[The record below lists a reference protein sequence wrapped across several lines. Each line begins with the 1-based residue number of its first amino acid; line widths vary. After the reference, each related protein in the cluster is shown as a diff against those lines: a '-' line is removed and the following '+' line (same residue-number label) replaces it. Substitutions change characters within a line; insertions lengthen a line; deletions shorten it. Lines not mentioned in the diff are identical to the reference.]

1 MFFSIEIK
9 AILMNNM
16 KFNKILEIKLKNPIF
31 ICGLPDSGFVGKICS
46 YHFIKGIKAIK
57 FAELYSAFL
66 PAQVIVN
73 QNGTIDPLKFEFYYK
88 KGKQDLIIFTGD
100 VQAET
105 AEGQYNVSNAVLQFI
120 KNYNCTKVYA
130 LGAFVT
136 PNPSHPP
143 KVYGT
148 AISNKSLKQ
157 LAKYGIENM
166 KKGNIIGMN
175 GLLFALADKFGLEGF
190 GIYSET
196 RGDYPDVKAAKQLI
210 KVISKITGLKPNL
223 RELNR
228 EENRLKN
235 FQKKNDNIESETEI
249 QDKVRRYIT

>member
-1 MFFSIEIK
+1 MNSMRFVEISK
-9 AILMNNM
+9 
-16 KFNKILEIKLKNPIF
+16 IKLKNPIF

-46 YHFIKGIKAIK
+46 YHFIKGVKAIK

-73 QNGTIDPLKFEFYYK
+73 ENGTIEPLKFEFYYK

-120 KNYNCTKVYA
+120 KNYNCIKVYTF
-130 LGAFVT
+130 GAFVT
-136 PNPSHPP
+136 PNPSNPP

-148 AISNKSLKQ
+148 ANSNKSLKQ
-157 LAKYGIENM
+157 LSKYGIENM

-175 GLLFALADKFGLEGF
+175 GLLFSLADKFGLEGF

-196 RGDYPDVKAAKQLI
+196 QGDYPDPKAAKQLI

-223 RELNR
+223 RELIR
-228 EENRLKN
+228 EEKRLKK
-235 FQKKNDNIESETEI
+235 FQNKNNNIESETEI
-249 QDKVRRYIT
+249 QNKTSRYIT

>member
-1 MFFSIEIK
+1 MS
-9 AILMNNM
+9 MNNM
-16 KFNKILEIKLKNPIF
+16 RFDVTSKIKLKNPIL

-73 QNGTIDPLKFEFYYK
+73 ENGTIDPLKFEFFYK
-88 KGKQDLIIFTGD
+88 KGKHDLIIFTGD

-105 AEGQYNVSNAVLQFI
+105 AEGQHNISNAVLKFI

-136 PNPSHPP
+136 PNPSDPP

-148 AISNKSLKQ
+148 ARSNKSLKQ
-157 LAKYGIENM
+157 LTEYGIGKM

-196 RGDYPDVKAAKQLI
+196 LGDYPDVKAAKQLI
-210 KVISKITGLKPNL
+210 KIISKITELKPNL
-223 RELNR
+223 KELNR
-228 EENRLKN
+228 EEKRLKN
-235 FQKKNDNIESETEI
+235 LQNKNSNIESNEEI
-249 QDKVRRYIT
+249 QNKTSRYIT

>member
-1 MFFSIEIK
+1 
-9 AILMNNM
+9 MNNM
-16 KFNKILEIKLKNPIF
+16 RFVEISKIKLKNQIF

-46 YHFIKGIKAIK
+46 YHFIKGVKAIK

-73 QNGTIDPLKFEFYYK
+73 ENGIIEPLKFEFYYK

-120 KNYNCTKVYA
+120 KNYNCIKVYTF
-130 LGAFVT
+130 GAFVT
-136 PNPSHPP
+136 PNPSNPP

-148 AISNKSLKQ
+148 ANSNKSLKQ
-157 LAKYGIENM
+157 LSKYGIENM

-175 GLLFALADKFGLEGF
+175 GLLFSLADKFGLEGF

-196 RGDYPDVKAAKQLI
+196 RGDYPDPKAAKQLI

-223 RELNR
+223 RELIR
-228 EENRLKN
+228 EEKRLKK
-235 FQKKNDNIESETEI
+235 FQNKNNNIESETEI
-249 QDKVRRYIT
+249 QNKTSRYIT

>member
-1 MFFSIEIK
+1 
-9 AILMNNM
+9 MNNM
-16 KFNKILEIKLKNPIF
+16 RFVEISKIKLKNPIF

-46 YHFIKGIKAIK
+46 YHFIKGVKAIK

-73 QNGTIDPLKFEFYYK
+73 ENGIIEPLKFEFYYK

-120 KNYNCTKVYA
+120 KNYNCIKVYTF
-130 LGAFVT
+130 GAFVT
-136 PNPSHPP
+136 PNPSNPP

-148 AISNKSLKQ
+148 ANSNKSLKQ
-157 LAKYGIENM
+157 LSKYGIENM

-175 GLLFALADKFGLEGF
+175 GLLFSLADKFGLEGF

-196 RGDYPDVKAAKQLI
+196 RGDYPDPKAAKQLI

-223 RELNR
+223 RELIR
-228 EENRLKN
+228 EEKRLKK
-235 FQKKNDNIESETEI
+235 FQNKNNNIESETEI
-249 QDKVRRYIT
+249 QNKTSRYIT

>member
-1 MFFSIEIK
+1 
-9 AILMNNM
+9 MNNM
-16 KFNKILEIKLKNPIF
+16 RFVEISKIKLKNPIF

-46 YHFIKGIKAIK
+46 YHFIKGVKAIK

-73 QNGTIDPLKFEFYYK
+73 ENGTIEPLKFEFYYK

-120 KNYNCTKVYA
+120 KNYNCIKVYTF
-130 LGAFVT
+130 GAFVT
-136 PNPSHPP
+136 PNPSNPP

-148 AISNKSLKQ
+148 ANSNKSLKQ
-157 LAKYGIENM
+157 LSKYGIENM

-175 GLLFALADKFGLEGF
+175 GLLFSLADKFGLEGF

-196 RGDYPDVKAAKQLI
+196 QGDYPDPKAAKQLI

-223 RELNR
+223 RELIR
-228 EENRLKN
+228 EEKRLKK
-235 FQKKNDNIESETEI
+235 FQNKNNNIESETEI
-249 QDKVRRYIT
+249 QNKTSRYIT

>member
-1 MFFSIEIK
+1 M
-9 AILMNNM
+9 
-16 KFNKILEIKLKNPIF
+16 
-31 ICGLPDSGFVGKICS
+31 
-46 YHFIKGIKAIK
+46 
-57 FAELYSAFL
+57 
-66 PAQVIVN
+66 
-73 QNGTIDPLKFEFYYK
+73 T
-88 KGKQDLIIFTGD
+88 
-100 VQAET
+100 
-105 AEGQYNVSNAVLQFI
+105 
-120 KNYNCTKVYA
+120 
-130 LGAFVT
+130 
-136 PNPSHPP
+136 
-143 KVYGT
+143 
-148 AISNKSLKQ
+148 
-157 LAKYGIENM
+157 IENM

-249 QDKVRRYIT
+249 QDKVSRYIT

>member
-1 MFFSIEIK
+1 
-9 AILMNNM
+9 MNDM
-16 KFNKILEIKLKNPIF
+16 RFDITSKIKLKNPIL

-73 QNGTIDPLKFEFYYK
+73 ENGTIDPLKFEFFYK
-88 KGKQDLIIFTGD
+88 KGKNDLIIFTGD

-105 AEGQYNVSNAVLQFI
+105 AEGQYNISNAVLKFI

-136 PNPSHPP
+136 PNPSDPP

-148 AISNKSLKQ
+148 ARSNESLKQ
-157 LAKYGIENM
+157 LTEYGIKKM

-196 RGDYPDVKAAKQLI
+196 PGDYPDVKAAKQLI
-210 KVISKITGLKPNL
+210 KIISKITELKPDL

-228 EENRLKN
+228 EEKRLKSLQN
-235 FQKKNDNIESETEI
+235 KNDGIESNKEVENKTS
-249 QDKVRRYIT
+249 RYIT